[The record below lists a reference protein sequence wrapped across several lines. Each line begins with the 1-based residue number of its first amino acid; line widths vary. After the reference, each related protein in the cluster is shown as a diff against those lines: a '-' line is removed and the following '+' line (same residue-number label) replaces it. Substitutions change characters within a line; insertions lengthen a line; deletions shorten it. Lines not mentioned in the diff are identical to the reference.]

1 MPSQRKASV
10 RRGAG
15 VSICTV
21 FSSRTSTVLPGII
34 YAVLAYGTWG
44 IFPIYWKL
52 FGSVPAVEI
61 VCHRV
66 VWSLVFLSALVV
78 ALRQWDEIRQII
90 GRPKV
95 LGMLFTTALL
105 LSLNWGIFVFG
116 VNSGRIIET
125 SLGYF
130 IVPLV
135 NVVLGCW
142 VLRERLRGMQGLAFA
157 LAATGVIIFGSHLG
171 ASPWIALGLATTFGL
186 YGLLRKIV
194 SVSPLTGIFVETA
207 LMAPP
212 ALAAIA
218 FLSSREPSHVFG
230 SRYLMLL
237 FMGGGIVTS
246 LPLLWFNRAVKLLPL
261 STLGFFQYLA
271 PTLQLL
277 VGVAIYHE
285 PFPLHKMAAFALI
298 WVAVGLNLRSALEPS
313 PVTPL
318 AD

>member
-1 MPSQRKASV
+1 M
-10 RRGAG
+10 
-15 VSICTV
+15 
-21 FSSRTSTVLPGII
+21 FSSRSSTVLSGVL

-52 FGSVPAVEI
+52 FGNVPPVEI

-66 VWSLVFLSALVV
+66 VWSLVFLTALVL
-78 ALRQWDEIRQII
+78 ALRQGDEIRRIFH
-90 GRPKV
+90 RPKI
-95 LGMLFTTALL
+95 LGMLFFTALL

-135 NVVLGCW
+135 NVVLGCGL
-142 VLRERLRGMQGLAFA
+142 LRERLRGQQSLAFA
-157 LAATGVIIFGSHLG
+157 LAAAGVILFGSHLG
-171 ASPWIALGLATTFGL
+171 SVPWIALGLAATFGL

-194 SVSPLTGIFVETA
+194 SVSPLAGIFVETA
-207 LMAPP
+207 LMAPL
-212 ALAAIA
+212 ALGALL
-218 FLSSREPSHVFG
+218 FLSSSEPSHVFS

-237 FMGGGIVTS
+237 FVGGGVVTS

-285 PFPLHKMAAFALI
+285 PFPFHKMAAFALI
-298 WVAVGLNLRSALEPS
+298 WLAVALNL
-313 PVTPL
+313 
-318 AD
+318 

>member
-1 MPSQRKASV
+1 MLS
-10 RRGAG
+10 
-15 VSICTV
+15 
-21 FSSRTSTVLPGII
+21 GIL

-52 FGSVPAVEI
+52 FGNVPPVEI

-66 VWSLVFLSALVV
+66 VWALIFLAILVLV
-78 ALRQWDEIRQII
+78 LRQGEEIRRIF
-90 GRPKV
+90 GRPRI
-95 LGMLFTTALL
+95 LGMLFVTAVL
-105 LSLNWGIFVFG
+105 LSLNWGIFIYG

-135 NVVLGCW
+135 KVVLGCGI
-142 VLRERLRGMQGLAFA
+142 LRERLRGQQSLAFA
-157 LAATGVIIFGSHLG
+157 FAATGVILFGSHLG
-171 ASPWIALGLATTFGL
+171 GVPWIALGLATTFGL

-194 SVSPLTGIFVETA
+194 AVSPLAGIFVETA

-212 ALAAIA
+212 ALAVLAL
-218 FLSSREPSHVFG
+218 LSAHEPSHIFS
-230 SRYLMLL
+230 SRTLMLL
-237 FMGGGIVTS
+237 FVGGGIVTS

-271 PTLQLL
+271 PMLQLL

-285 PFPLHKMAAFALI
+285 PFPLHKIAAFALI
-298 WVAVGLNLRSALEPS
+298 WIAIALNLRSALQPAS
-313 PVTPL
+313 ATPL

>member
-1 MPSQRKASV
+1 M
-10 RRGAG
+10 
-15 VSICTV
+15 
-21 FSSRTSTVLPGII
+21 
-34 YAVLAYGTWG
+34 LAYGTWG

-52 FGSVPAVEI
+52 FGSVPPVEI

-66 VWSLVFLSALVV
+66 VWSLVFLTALVL
-78 ALRQWDEIRQII
+78 ALRQWDEIRRIFS
-90 GRPKV
+90 RPKT
-95 LGMLFTTALL
+95 LGMLFITALL

-142 VLRERLRGMQGLAFA
+142 VLRERLRGLQRLAFA
-157 LAATGVIIFGSHLG
+157 LAAAGVIIFGSHLG
-171 ASPWIALGLATTFGL
+171 TVPWIALGIATTFGL

-194 SVSPLTGIFVETA
+194 AVSPLAGIFVETA
-207 LMAPP
+207 LMTPP
-212 ALAAIA
+212 ALVVIA
-218 FLSSREPSHVFG
+218 LLCSSEPSHVFS

-237 FMGGGIVTS
+237 FMGGGVVTS
-246 LPLLWFNRAVKLLPL
+246 VPLLWFNRAVKLLPL

-271 PTLQLL
+271 PILQLL
-277 VGVAIYHE
+277 VGVAIYRE
-285 PFPLHKMAAFALI
+285 PFPFHKMAAFAII
-298 WVAVGLNLRSALEPS
+298 WLAVALNLRSALQPG
-313 PVTPL
+313 PATPL

>member
-142 VLRERLRGMQGLAFA
+142 VLRERLRGRQSLAFA
-157 LAATGVIIFGSHLG
+157 LAAAGVILFGSHLG
-171 ASPWIALGLATTFGL
+171 AIPWIALGLATTFGL

-298 WVAVGLNLRSALEPS
+298 WLAVALNLRSALDPS